1 MKHDVVEALNAG
13 LNNLQQALEEHL
25 TAINEN
31 TTEIQALFDYLH
43 ELEIKHEKLAQRLDR
58 LQLSHTKVLRKQALL
73 PLNHTEK
80 KIFMALYTDDT
91 PLSFIELAERSGVP
105 LALLPECISA
115 LSNKGIPFVRSFV
128 NTQMFVKLD
137 PEFKEL
143 QAKENVVNVSLQAFF
158 EQ

>member
-13 LNNLQQALEEHL
+13 LSNLQQALEEHL

-73 PLNHTEK
+73 PLNQTEK
-80 KIFMALYTDDT
+80 KIFTALYTDDT
-91 PLSFIELAERSGVP
+91 PLSFVELAERSGVP

>member
-1 MKHDVVEALNAG
+1 
-13 LNNLQQALEEHL
+13 
-25 TAINEN
+25 
-31 TTEIQALFDYLH
+31 
-43 ELEIKHEKLAQRLDR
+43 
-58 LQLSHTKVLRKQALL
+58 
-73 PLNHTEK
+73 
-80 KIFMALYTDDT
+80 MALYTDDT